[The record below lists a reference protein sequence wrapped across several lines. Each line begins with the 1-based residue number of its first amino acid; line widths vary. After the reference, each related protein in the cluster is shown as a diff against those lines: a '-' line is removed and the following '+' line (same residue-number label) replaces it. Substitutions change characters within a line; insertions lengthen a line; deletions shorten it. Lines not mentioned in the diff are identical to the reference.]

1 MSTKNHSKLLA
12 ILFGAVCLVA
22 IVCSFIPFLASGT
35 MGDYFSMEAMGALL
49 GFQKAGKAY
58 LLSGIVV
65 YVGVAYVLVMTV
77 LGSLK
82 KKGVYLWLDAASLLC
97 GVFFVFLLSSYLFFG
112 RKNSGALGMAI
123 VLALLAIVAG
133 ILPFLFKGQEKEEIK
148 LVPLPA
154 SIPEAKKEPATEKPA
169 EEVKTEEPAEE
180 EKEAEP
186 AQEKKPEPV
195 SEEKPVQEKPEPEP
209 KEEPKPASKTELEKK
224 EEPVEAPKEEEK
236 TQEKSKPSDENVQDK
251 TKKEEQNMKADAKKT
266 SPKAANKVQG
276 KYEVFPEAGFYK
288 YRLKANNGEILI
300 VSNGYKTRDGAKKGI
315 ETLKKNVSE
324 GLSKIFIDKK
334 GYAQFRIFTK
344 NDSRLIVAGEFYKD
358 SNSAQSALSSVDKFY
373 QSDKIIDLDE
383 IPENEVREWR
393 IDLGKEDGSDKGKFE
408 IYIDESKKF
417 RGRLLANNGQLLFAT
432 AAYTTK
438 AGVTGALEKANKK
451 FSSSDVTITS
461 DKMGRFQFVVY
472 ADNGAVLV
480 MGESYPTKDRA
491 ISAAK
496 SSKNFAFKPQIID
509 ATKEEE

>member
-22 IVCSFIPFLASGT
+22 IVCSFIPFLASGA
-35 MGDYFSMEAMGALL
+35 MGEYFSMEAVGALL

-58 LLSGIVV
+58 LLSGIVL
-65 YVGVAYVLVMTV
+65 YVGIAYFLVMTV
-77 LGSLK
+77 LGFLK

-112 RKNSGALGMAI
+112 RKNSGALGVAI

-154 SIPEAKKEPATEKPA
+154 SIPEAKKEPAAEKPV
-169 EEVKTEEPAEE
+169 EEAKAEEPAEE

-186 AQEKKPEPV
+186 AQEKKPEPA
-195 SEEKPVQEKPEPEP
+195 SEEKPVQE
-209 KEEPKPASKTELEKK
+209 EPKPAPKTELEKK
-224 EEPVEAPKEEEK
+224 EEPVEAPKKEEK
-236 TQEKSKPSDENVQDK
+236 AQEESKPSDENVQEK
-251 TKKEEQNMKADAKKT
+251 TKKEEQNMKADAKKA

-344 NDSRLIVAGEFYKD
+344 NDSRLIAAGEFYKD
-358 SNSAQSALSSVDKFY
+358 SNSAQSALNSVDKFY
-373 QSDKIIDLDE
+373 QSDKIVDLDE

-408 IYIDESKKF
+408 VYIDESKKF

-432 AAYTTK
+432 SAYTTK

-451 FSSSDVTITS
+451 FSSLDVTITS

-496 SSKNFAFKPQIID
+496 SSKKFAFKPQIVD
-509 ATKEEE
+509 VTKEEE